1 MIEYK
6 GQAGNIMAKSVR
18 QNIYEAVRDKITH
31 GELHPG
37 ERLVEADLVREF
49 KSSRSPVREAL
60 RLLESEGLI
69 TAENHKGI
77 HVSKLSFKDIAEIY
91 DLRCL
96 LESYAAHLTAL
107 QVNKE
112 TVARLTELQHKLI
125 KAAEKIDLEQ
135 WLTNNTLFHKCI
147 DESCGN
153 QNLISMIQ
161 TLKRRVY
168 RYKYMVV
175 RIPALLVTYSEQH
188 DKIFQA
194 IRKGNGKMA
203 EKYMQQ
209 HLEFVKKALLRNLP
223 KFPIL

>member
-1 MIEYK
+1 MK
-6 GQAGNIMAKSVR
+6 KSVR
-18 QNIYEAVRDKITH
+18 LNIYEAVRDRITY

-77 HVSKLSFKDIAEIY
+77 YVSKLSVKDIEEIY

-96 LESYAAHLTAL
+96 LESYAARLTA
-107 QVNKE
+107 QQANKA
-112 TVARLTELQHKLI
+112 TVARLTGLHHKL
-125 KAAEKIDLEQ
+125 KRAAEKIDLEQ
-135 WLTNNTLFHKCI
+135 WLTNNTLFHECI

-153 QNLISMIQ
+153 QNLISMVQ
-161 TLKRRVY
+161 TLKRRIY

-175 RIPALLVTYSEQH
+175 RIPDLLVTYIEQH
-188 DKIFQA
+188 HKILEA
-194 IRKGNGKMA
+194 ISKGNGKMA
-203 EKYMQQ
+203 EKYMRQ
-209 HLEFVKKALLRNLP
+209 HLEFVKKTLLSNLP

>member
-1 MIEYK
+1 MK
-6 GQAGNIMAKSVR
+6 KSVR
-18 QNIYEAVRDKITH
+18 QNIYEAVRDRITY

-77 HVSKLSFKDIAEIY
+77 YVSKLSVKDIEEIY

-96 LESYAAHLTAL
+96 LESYAARLTAE
-107 QVNKE
+107 QKNKE
-112 TVARLTELQHKLI
+112 TVAQLTEIHHKLI
-125 KAAEKIDLEQ
+125 DAAAKIDLEQ
-135 WLTNNTLFHKCI
+135 WLINNTLFHECI

-161 TLKRRVY
+161 TLKRRIS
-168 RYKYMVV
+168 RYKYMVIRV
-175 RIPALLVTYSEQH
+175 PDLLATYLEQH
-188 DKIFQA
+188 DKILQA
-194 IRKGNGKMA
+194 ISSGNGKMA
-203 EKYMQQ
+203 EKYMRQ
-209 HLEFVKKALLRNLP
+209 HLEFVKEALLSNLS